1 MWTPS
6 FPLLRGRTC
15 GGLEE
20 ELRLADLKIALQ
32 SLDVCLECL
41 LALGRDATDG
51 AGALALERLYDFD
64 VACCRQFFDLHTEV
78 ACRSSRL
85 LLDVGE
91 LGFEVTDEQRHDGQ
105 SQLGVQQWV

>member
-1 MWTPS
+1 MGESLW
-6 FPLLRGRTC
+6 F
-15 GGLEE
+15 
-20 ELRLADLKIALQ
+20 ADLKIALQ

-41 LALGRDATDG
+41 LALERDATDG
-51 AGALALERLYDFD
+51 AGAFALESFYNFD
-64 VACCRQFFDLHTEV
+64 VFCCRQFVDLDTEV
-78 ACRSSRL
+78 TCRRSRL